1 MDEFFKVRV
10 ASIHRRM
17 EMGKGMAEVLEII
30 GDKTR
35 ELDERF
41 RQAYAEIVSGWP
53 RASNS

>member
-17 EMGKGMAEVLEII
+17 EMGKKGMAEVLEII

-35 ELDERF
+35 
-41 RQAYAEIVSGWP
+41 
-53 RASNS
+53 